1 MPIIK
6 TRAEYDA
13 LAALN
18 YSGSK
23 VLLSKNPAAYKAYLD
38 APREETKALR
48 IGSLTHAFVLEPET
62 VSSRFAMLPDD
73 IDRRT
78 KAGKEAYEAFT
89 LGAAGKIVVPSE
101 DWGICANVAMSMV
114 KAIAA
119 LGLNITAT
127 ELMMTV
133 DYCGVCVK
141 SAIDAIAT
149 DKNGDEWII
158 DLKTTA
164 DEASPKAFMN
174 TARSYRYPLQAH
186 FYRTVYHIQTGKR
199 TKGFI
204 FIVTEKDAPY
214 LTASYQFGPELMTYA
229 SMDFEQAVAAYKG
242 CVALD
247 EWPGY
252 PSEVVELDIPSK
264 TASTPISFA

>member
-1 MPIIK
+1 MPTIK
-6 TRAEYDA
+6 TRAEYDS

-23 VLLSKNPAAYKAYLD
+23 ELLKTPAAYRAYLD

-48 IGSLTHAFVLEPET
+48 MGSLTHALVLEPET
-62 VSSRFAMLPDD
+62 VVSRFAMLPDD

-89 LGAAGKIVVPSE
+89 LGAAGKTIVPAD
-101 DWGICANVAMSMV
+101 DWSVCCNVALAMV
-114 KAIAA
+114 ARIKD
-119 LGLNITAT
+119 LGLTVTAT
-127 ELMMTV
+127 ELMLTV
-133 DYCGVCVK
+133 DYCGVPLK
-141 SAIDAIAT
+141 AAIDAIAT
-149 DKNGDEWII
+149 DANGDEWII
-158 DLKTTA
+158 DLKTTE
-164 DEASPKAFMN
+164 DASAKGFLQSVRA
-174 TARSYRYPLQAH
+174 YRYNLQAH

-204 FIVTEKDAPY
+204 FVAAEKSAPF
-214 LTASYQFGPELMTYA
+214 LSASYQLGPELMTYA
-229 SMDFEQAVAAYKG
+229 VADFEQAVSTYKG

-252 PSEVVELDIPSK
+252 PKEIVELDIPAKSS
-264 TASTPISFA
+264 STPITFA

>member
-1 MPIIK
+1 MPTIK

-13 LAALN
+13 LPALN

-23 VLLSKNPAAYKAYLD
+23 VLISKNPAAYKAYID

-48 IGSLTHAFVLEPET
+48 IGSLTHALVLEPEV

-78 KAGKEAYEAFT
+78 KAGKEAFEAFT
-89 LGAAGKIVVPSE
+89 LGAAGKSVVPAE
-101 DWGICANVAMSMV
+101 DWGICANVAISMV

-133 DYCGVCVK
+133 DYCGVRLK
-141 SAIDAIAT
+141 SAIDAVAT

-158 DLKTTA
+158 DLKTTG
-164 DEASPKAFMN
+164 DEASPKSFLN

-204 FIVTEKDAPY
+204 FIVTEKEPPF
-214 LTASYQFGPELMTYA
+214 LSASYQIGPELMTYA
-229 SMDFEQAVAAYKG
+229 AMDFEQAVAAYKG
-242 CVALD
+242 CTALD